1 MSGGA
6 ARLPTWADLEERPV
20 TELAVRSPAAEL
32 AEVVQRCRRDLEAAA
47 RASAESRAQGLRALA
62 EQAVLAVE
70 LENVVERHC
79 ARRGQAS
86 FERLCAALRSLQARM
101 LRHVAAAGL
110 EVVRLRGASAHS
122 VQDIIEVE
130 SWCYDDAYDAEVVVD
145 ELEVAVRLDGAPV
158 RRGRVVM
165 GAPCDGDAPG
175 REAAGE
181 ATAPVPAPRAQPA
194 LPPGRAPLAITTGH
208 TPAAPAAADASPAPL
223 TGRVV
228 CPVAGCGAENDL
240 EAEVCVGCLT
250 HLAGYIRLLVHA
262 HVLFNRGLQAAL
274 AGDCRGARDCF
285 GAVMLWQPD
294 DLRTRNAY
302 ALACLHAH
310 DRPAA
315 RRAWEEV
322 LSRSPRDAFAMR
334 GLSALARMPPSCGA

>member
-1 MSGGA
+1 MSDGA
-6 ARLPTWADLEERPV
+6 ARLPTWAELEERPP

-32 AEVVQRCRRDLEAAA
+32 AEVLQRCRRDLEAAA

-79 ARRGQAS
+79 ARRGDGS
-86 FERLCAALRSLQARM
+86 FERLCTALRGLQARM

-110 EVVRLRGASAHS
+110 EVVRLRGASARS

-165 GAPCDGDAPG
+165 GAPCDAGSPG
-175 REAAGE
+175 SQPA
-181 ATAPVPAPRAQPA
+181 APVAAASPRAQPA
-194 LPPGRAPLAITTGH
+194 LPPGRAPLAITAGPA
-208 TPAAPAAADASPAPL
+208 PAAPAAAGGSPAPL
-223 TGRVV
+223 SGRIL
-228 CPVAGCGAENDL
+228 CPVGGCGAENDL
-240 EAEVCVGCLT
+240 GAEVCVGCLT
-250 HLAGYIRLLVHA
+250 HLAGYIRLLVHP

-294 DLRTRNAY
+294 DVRTRNAY
-302 ALACLHAH
+302 ALACLHAQ
-310 DRPAA
+310 DWPAA

-334 GLSALARMPPSCGA
+334 GLSALARMPPLR